1 DDTLLENIRYGKMDA
16 TTAEVKAAARQ
27 AHVSS
32 FVEDL
37 PQGFE
42 TPVGEKGRELSGG
55 QRQRVALARAI
66 LRDPAILILDEAT
79 SAVDARSEQL
89 IHQALEEFVPG
100 RTVLMVTHTMSASIL
115 RLITRIVVM
124 HEGRIVATGT
134 HEELLAEG
142 PQYQRLYKAR
152 AQQSSDDALPR
163 AA

>member
-1 DDTLLENIRYGKMDA
+1 MDA
-16 TTAEVKAAARQ
+16 GIAEVKAAARQ
-27 AHVSS
+27 AHVSA
-32 FVEDL
+32 FADEL

-79 SAVDARSEQL
+79 SAVDAQSEQL

-100 RTVLMVTHTMSASIL
+100 RTVLMVTHTMSSSIL
-115 RLITRIVVM
+115 QLITRIVVM
-124 HEGRIVATGT
+124 HDGRIVATGT
-134 HEELLAEG
+134 HDELLADC

-152 AQQSSDDALPR
+152 SQQSGDAALPK